1 MSDLP
6 NPSDIIERI
15 MQTAKVV
22 LPDSIGQ
29 DVKDNLRAVIQ
40 DVIGEL
46 DVVTREEFDI
56 QKKVLIRT
64 RMKLDEL
71 EKSIKKIES

>member
-6 NPSDIIERI
+6 NPSDVIERI

-22 LPDSIGQ
+22 LPDSIGL
-29 DVKDNLRAVIQ
+29 DVKDNLRAAIQ

-56 QKKVLIRT
+56 QKQVLTRT
-64 RMKLDEL
+64 RMKLEQL
-71 EKSIKKIES
+71 EKRVKDLER

>member
-6 NPSDIIERI
+6 SPNEIIERI

-29 DVKDNLRAVIQ
+29 DVKDNLKAVIQ
-40 DVIGEL
+40 DVVGEL

-56 QKKVLIRT
+56 QKQVLMRT
-64 RMKLDEL
+64 RMKLEEL
-71 EKSIKKIES
+71 EENLKKMGV

>member
-6 NPSDIIERI
+6 NPSDVIERI

-22 LPDSIGQ
+22 LPDSVGR
-29 DVKDNLRAVIQ
+29 DVKDNLRAAIQ

-56 QKKVLIRT
+56 QKQVLIRT
-64 RMKLDEL
+64 RMKLEQL
-71 EKSIKKIES
+71 EKRVNNLEN